1 MEIYVED
8 LKRLAFLDNKSSAAA
23 FEASPHLEVFKI
35 ADSNS
40 TSIGEYIGYN
50 EYLSVVEY
58 LVSLRSRRTVCPL
71 GNYLGLDSGGVTL
84 RYTVLQDFWN

>member
-1 MEIYVED
+1 MECSYHLF
-8 LKRLAFLDNKSSAAA
+8 LKLFVHVFLGPLFSAHVLN
-23 FEASPHLEVFKI
+23 PFKI